1 MKKITLNSFIAE
13 AISYDW
19 ELEKFEFL
27 GKEIVA
33 WLIQGDFVITFV
45 TNNFTENT
53 KITVELNDEVV
64 ISIPAKY
71 LTFSVDS
78 ININFEPEEDF

>member
-1 MKKITLNSFIAE
+1 MNLNSFISE

-19 ELEKFEFL
+19 KIEKFEFL
-27 GKEIVA
+27 GKEITA
-33 WLIQGDFVITFV
+33 CLTHDDFVMTFI
-45 TNNFTENT
+45 TNNFSENT

-71 LTFSVDS
+71 LMFSVNS
-78 ININFEPEEDF
+78 IEINFEPEEDF

>member
-1 MKKITLNSFIAE
+1 MNLNSFISE

-19 ELEKFEFL
+19 KIEKFEFL
-27 GKEIVA
+27 GKEIIA
-33 WLIQGDFVITFV
+33 WLIRGDFVITFV
-45 TNNFTENT
+45 TNNFSENT

-71 LTFSVDS
+71 LIFSVDS
-78 ININFEPEEDF
+78 ININFEPEEGF

>member
-1 MKKITLNSFIAE
+1 MKLSSFLSE
-13 AISYDW
+13 AMSYGW
-19 ELEKFEFL
+19 EIEKFELL

-33 WLIQGDFVITFV
+33 NLVHEDFVMSFK

-64 ISIPAKY
+64 VSIPAKY
-71 LTFSVDS
+71 LVFSVYS
-78 ININFEPEEDF
+78 IEINFEPEEGF